1 MIIFAA
7 FVSDSF
13 GLGAELLKVK
23 LACAAG
29 SLKDLNWPPG
39 GSWVL
44 CLLQGVTRP
53 VFLHFNTLE
62 WEMPPESKKEKW
74 AICLSLSCTLP
85 PFQP

>member
-44 CLLQGVTRP
+44 CQCII
-53 VFLHFNTLE
+53 N
-62 WEMPPESKKEKW
+62 
-74 AICLSLSCTLP
+74 
-85 PFQP
+85 